1 MEIVLGI
8 LSAVLGCSALVSYIL
23 YRNAEKR
30 IKNAEAEKAETSS
43 DDARFDMY
51 EKRLQHCNEIIEL
64 HNTTILNQGE
74 TVKKLTSEVNDK
86 TMRIRKLSDQLLE
99 SEMETNRVNAELVKA
114 TQQVGQLRL
123 QCHRYELWHCR
134 VADCPHRVPPRP
146 ELKGQVFEEVFEG
159 GFDPNVDNEPI
170 DVKNGVENGTAG
182 VKNEIAGSE

>member
-1 MEIVLGI
+1 MEIVLSI

-64 HNTTILNQGE
+64 HNATILNQGE
-74 TVKKLTSEVNDK
+74 TVKKLTSEVDDK
-86 TMRIRKLSDQLLE
+86 TMRIRQLSDQLLE
-99 SEMETNRVNAELVKA
+99 SEMETNRVNNVLVDA
-114 TQQVGQLRL
+114 TQQIGQLEL

-146 ELKGQVFEEVFEG
+146 ELKSQVFKED
-159 GFDPNVDNEPI
+159 FDPVYQNPNVDNEPA
-170 DVKNGVENGTAG
+170 GVENETTG
-182 VKNEIAGSE
+182 VENETTGSE

>member
-114 TQQVGQLRL
+114 TQQVGQMKL

-146 ELKGQVFEEVFEG
+146 ELKGQVFEEVFEEDFG
-159 GFDPNVDNEPI
+159 PNVDNEPI
-170 DVKNGVENGTAG
+170 DVKNGVENET
-182 VKNEIAGSE
+182 AGSE

>member
-1 MEIVLGI
+1 MEIILGI

-51 EKRLQHCNEIIEL
+51 EKRLQHCNEIIDL
-64 HNTTILNQGE
+64 HNATILNQGE
-74 TVKKLTSEVNDK
+74 TVKKLTSEVDDK
-86 TMRIRKLSDQLLE
+86 TMRIRELSDRLLE

-114 TQQVGQLRL
+114 TQQIGQLEL
-123 QCHRYELWHCR
+123 QCSRYKLWHCK

-146 ELKGQVFEEVFEG
+146 ELKGQVFEEDFNPVYQNQ
-159 GFDPNVDNEPI
+159 NVDSEPN
-170 DVKNGVENGTAG
+170 DVDSEPNDVENET
-182 VKNEIAGSE
+182 AGSE

>member
-1 MEIVLGI
+1 MEIVLSI

-74 TVKKLTSEVNDK
+74 TVKKLTSEVDDK
-86 TMRIRKLSDQLLE
+86 TIRIRKLSDQLLE
-99 SEMETNRVNAELVKA
+99 SEMETNRVNNELVKA
-114 TQQVGQLRL
+114 TQQIGQLEL
-123 QCHRYELWHCR
+123 QRSKYELWHCR

-146 ELKGQVFEEVFEG
+146 ELKNQVFEEG
-159 GFDPNVDNEPI
+159 DDPIYQNPNVDNGVKNEPI
-170 DVKNGVENGTAG
+170 DVKNGV
-182 VKNEIAGSE
+182 KNEIAGSE

>member
-74 TVKKLTSEVNDK
+74 TVKKLTSEVDDK
-86 TMRIRKLSDQLLE
+86 TIRIRKLSDQLLE
-99 SEMETNRVNAELVKA
+99 SEMETNRVNNELVEA
-114 TQQVGQLRL
+114 TQRIGQLEL
-123 QCHRYELWHCR
+123 QRAKYELWHCR
-134 VADCPHRVPPRP
+134 VADCPRRVPPRP
-146 ELKGQVFEEVFEG
+146 ELKNQVFEVD
-159 GFDPNVDNEPI
+159 FDPNVDNEPI
-170 DVKNGVENGTAG
+170 DVGNGVENG